1 MTSPEPVDA
10 ALGDTDLL
18 RLHQIA
24 MTIKVADSRMQQEV
38 RAGTI
43 KAATYPVRGMEGVCA
58 ALGLGLAPTDYM
70 VSTYRNLGDAIAKG
84 VALRAVVAEMAGR
97 IDGVARGR
105 GGSMHIAD
113 TGVGFMA
120 TTGIVGSGLPIA
132 VGLALAS
139 QLAADGR
146 VTAVTFGD
154 GATSIGAFHEA
165 MNLATLWQLPVLFIC
180 QNNGWGEHTP
190 VDEYMANTDIAGK
203 AASYG
208 LVSERVDGFDAVAT
222 YRAVQRAVDAIR
234 AGHGPRFIEAMT
246 YRLSGHTSTADY
258 AYMPQELLR
267 SHEADDA
274 LVRLESA
281 LVDRG
286 LSDRVTAAVS
296 DVQTYVEDAFAFAA
310 ASPYPEPEEAMQDVF
325 ATLDHAAAGGHG
337 A

>member
-1 MTSPEPVDA
+1 
-10 ALGDTDLL
+10 
-18 RLHQIA
+18 
-24 MTIKVADSRMQQEV
+24 
-38 RAGTI
+38 
-43 KAATYPVRGMEGVCA
+43 
-58 ALGLGLAPTDYM
+58 
-70 VSTYRNLGDAIAKG
+70 
-84 VALRAVVAEMAGR
+84 
-97 IDGVARGR
+97 
-105 GGSMHIAD
+105 MHIAD
-113 TGVGFMA
+113 TGVGFMT

-132 VGLALAS
+132 AGLALAS

-296 DVQTYVEDAFAFAA
+296 DIQTYVEDAFAFAA